1 MYHVPHFASKDL
13 EKQPSVRERAA
24 MGSLLIV
31 FRMLIAVLMV
41 LGAFVVAGAFK
52 INWGVLLPLGV
63 FLLGY
68 GSGFVKNMM
77 VRYVDEAL
85 PKEANLVGFVLLT
98 TSSMGGCCLVWSF
111 PVWVKM
117 ATWMG
122 KQ

>member
-1 MYHVPHFASKDL
+1 MGRKMAFMVQPTRVRGSGCLLASSQSPFAFL
-13 EKQPSVRERAA
+13 TVT
-24 MGSLLIV
+24 L
-31 FRMLIAVLMV
+31 
-41 LGAFVVAGAFK
+41 LGALVIAGAFK

-122 KQ
+122 K